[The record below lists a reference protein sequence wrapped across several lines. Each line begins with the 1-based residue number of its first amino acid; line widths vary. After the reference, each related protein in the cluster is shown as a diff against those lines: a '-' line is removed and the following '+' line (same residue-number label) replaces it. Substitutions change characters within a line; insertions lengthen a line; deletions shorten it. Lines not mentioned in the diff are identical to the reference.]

1 MKGMVPTIVG
11 SSAASAVA
19 PGPAPATAPAI
30 RPCGGG
36 LLVGVRVSPSSR
48 RTALKGVYGDRL
60 KVSVSAPPEDN
71 RANQELMEALA
82 NWLEVTRDDVH
93 IETGHKS
100 RDKVVVFRGMG
111 ESELRRKLDG
121 LLSVDRTRES

>member
-1 MKGMVPTIVG
+1 VP
-11 SSAASAVA
+11 
-19 PGPAPATAPAI
+19 
-30 RPCGGG
+30 
-36 LLVGVRVSPSSR
+36 
-48 RTALKGVYGDRL
+48 
-60 KVSVSAPPEDN
+60 
-71 RANQELMEALA
+71 
-82 NWLEVTRDDVH
+82 RDDVH

>member
-1 MKGMVPTIVG
+1 M
-11 SSAASAVA
+11 
-19 PGPAPATAPAI
+19 
-30 RPCGGG
+30 
-36 LLVGVRVSPSSR
+36 GVRVSPSSR
-48 RTALKGVYGDRL
+48 RTALRGVYGDRL

-71 RANQELMEALA
+71 RANQELTDALA
-82 NWLEVTRDDVH
+82 NWLEVSRDDVR

-100 RDKVVVFRGMG
+100 RDKVVVFAGMG